1 MADAKRLK
9 RDEARPAA
17 RKSAAVPPPVPEVAV
32 VHDLV
37 PVPAPA
43 PLSGGLPER
52 PASRAARTDAPQRR
66 RKATTTIRLAD
77 PLATTIGTRID
88 ANALIFDSEWYRAVH
103 PDVAASRID
112 PVRHYFDNGARE
124 GRNPN
129 PYFNTAWYA
138 SKNPDVAA
146 AGLNPFLH
154 FLLYGAHEGRLPAPA
169 PPTAEPGLVQPV
181 QTRAAAAT

>member
-1 MADAKRLK
+1 MVPLPPPGLEVAAPHDGVGAAMPEPGPAAMPTPGIGLPTGRTLPATKAAPADA
-9 RDEARPAA
+9 
-17 RKSAAVPPPVPEVAV
+17 
-32 VHDLV
+32 
-37 PVPAPA
+37 
-43 PLSGGLPER
+43 
-52 PASRAARTDAPQRR
+52 RR
-66 RKATTTIRLAD
+66 RKARTTIRLAD

-129 PYFNTAWYA
+129 PYFDTNWYA
-138 SKNPDVAA
+138 TKYPDVAA

-169 PPTAEPGLVQPV
+169 VPAQAEPTA
-181 QTRAAAAT
+181 